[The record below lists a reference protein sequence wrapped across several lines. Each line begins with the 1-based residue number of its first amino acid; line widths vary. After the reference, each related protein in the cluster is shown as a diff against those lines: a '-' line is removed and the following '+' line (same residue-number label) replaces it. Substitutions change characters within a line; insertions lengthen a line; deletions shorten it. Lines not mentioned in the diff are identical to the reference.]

1 MNAPPVIV
9 VEDDP
14 FTRLIPLLLDANPD
28 AGRLAAFRQFMAHD
42 EPDFDG
48 WVRRVR
54 ATAGGLYPARVCM
67 VDSQEAMRAALAEA
81 DVLVVEALRVGRDD
95 LAAAGRLRLL
105 QKFGTGL
112 RNIDT
117 AACAE
122 RGLRVLTL
130 RDRKSTRLNSSHS
143 QQSRMPSSA

>member
-48 WVRRVR
+48 WVR
-54 ATAGGLYPARVCM
+54 
-67 VDSQEAMRAALAEA
+67 
-81 DVLVVEALRVGRDD
+81 
-95 LAAAGRLRLL
+95 
-105 QKFGTGL
+105 
-112 RNIDT
+112 
-117 AACAE
+117 
-122 RGLRVLTL
+122 
-130 RDRKSTRLNSSHS
+130 DRKSTRLNSSH
-143 QQSRMPSSA
+143 